1 MDYDV
6 LRDILERLEQTA
18 TRLERSDYSDSTL
31 PVDLTLAETNAVVG
45 AINAVLSRADNAPR
59 ASRQGDGDPAL

>member
-1 MDYDV
+1 MDYVV
-6 LRDILERLEQTA
+6 LADIRERLEQAA

-31 PVDLTLAETNAVVG
+31 PVDLTLAETNVLVG
-45 AINAVLSRADNAPR
+45 AINAVLSRADNAPP